1 MRKRTHLA
9 VAVSL
14 VVVAFA
20 AAQSLAAS
28 RPQSG
33 DQVADFTFTDFAGKQ
48 HRLSDYSGR
57 YMLLDFWATW
67 CGPCLKEVPTLKKAE
82 ELYQGRGLGI
92 LGMNS
97 DEKVEKA
104 HTFLEKNHVSWPQ
117 SVPQS
122 TKEIV
127 DDELTVKWYPTMIL
141 LDPQRRIVFVSGN
154 GKRVLKGRKLLEKLD
169 RVLPPTSEP

>member
-1 MRKRTHLA
+1 MRKRTHLV
-9 VAVSL
+9 VAALL
-14 VVVAFA
+14 VVAAFA
-20 AAQSLAAS
+20 PAQSLAAH
-28 RPQSG
+28 RPRPG
-33 DQVADFTFTDFAGKQ
+33 DQVADFAFTDFTGKQ

-82 ELYQGRGLGI
+82 ELYQGRGLEI

-117 SVPQS
+117 SAPES
-122 TKEIV
+122 TRKIAGGG
-127 DDELTVKWYPTMIL
+127 LKVKWYPTMIL
-141 LDPQRRIVFVSGN
+141 LDPQRKIVFVSGD
-154 GKRVLKGRKLLEKLD
+154 GKKIFKGKKLLKKLD
-169 RVLPPTSEP
+169 EVLPPASQP